1 MPRSGFFHTLPQH
14 KKAGLL
20 GQMANSRSGAGR
32 RQDEPKHVIAPEGKE
47 VRRKTIRKSL
57 FRDTAS
63 LKELSVAKARTF

>member
-1 MPRSGFFHTLPQH
+1 
-14 KKAGLL
+14 
-20 GQMANSRSGAGR
+20 MANSRSGAGR